1 MQILCPLESTPLII
15 CIGLNYRQHAAEGK
29 NPIPEYP
36 VVFTKP
42 PDALTGK

>member
-15 CIGLNYRQHAAEGK
+15 CIGLNYSQHAAEGK

-36 VVFTKP
+36 VMFTKP